1 MCVCMCV
8 CGRGALLE
16 DACVTAL
23 TLTREE
29 PELLVV
35 SQESC
40 VQTLATGSPGAS
52 SSPRL
57 LKVRGL
63 LAPLRFPSSSQHSLG
78 HSKCIRTH
86 GINVYMECFGLQV
99 TQPMTHAIS
108 VNKECR
114 VSHCRTPEV

>member
-1 MCVCMCV
+1 MGGVWVM
-8 CGRGALLE
+8 GGGDAPLE

-23 TLTREE
+23 TREE
-29 PELLVV
+29 PELLVM

-63 LAPLRFPSSSQHSLG
+63 LPPLHFPRSS
-78 HSKCIRTH
+78 
-86 GINVYMECFGLQV
+86 
-99 TQPMTHAIS
+99 
-108 VNKECR
+108 
-114 VSHCRTPEV
+114 